1 MTGPAEDQMR
11 PSGQLME
18 EAATW
23 FARMRGP
30 EAEEHRGAFEAW
42 LARGALH
49 RSAYN
54 RAAEIFSLGRCL
66 ERGADEDAAGP
77 GRAYFGWRAGPVFA
91 GAGAT
96 AILCVAIL
104 AWQSDRFAVR
114 PEQQQRAGSSP
125 QSDGSM
131 PLARLELG
139 TGPEQRLEKLIDG
152 SRVTLAPDSRL
163 KIRFDRNQ
171 RLLWLSHGRARF
183 DVAHEQRPF
192 TVVANGT
199 RITALGTMFDVAITP
214 EDRVTVKLVRGAV
227 DVAPPMRGTA
237 KPGPTR
243 LHPGQTMIVT
253 NGSPTAIHSESGLT
267 ARGFAGPHATTNAPI
282 RDFDRV
288 RLADVAAE
296 SNRIGQLP
304 IRLADARLGDIRV
317 SGRFRVD
324 DSQQLADRLAAV
336 LNLRVDRSDPS
347 HVTLTTK

>member
-1 MTGPAEDQMR
+1 MTGPAKDQMR

-30 EAEEHRGAFEAW
+30 EAEDHRGKFEAW

-54 RAAEIFSLGRCL
+54 RAAEIFSLGKCL
-66 ERGADEDAAGP
+66 ESGADEEAAGP
-77 GRAYFGWRAGPVFA
+77 GRAYYSWRAGPVLA

-104 AWQSDRFAVR
+104 AWQSHSFAVR
-114 PEQQQRAGSSP
+114 PGQQQRAGSLP
-125 QSDGSM
+125 QSDGS
-131 PLARLELG
+131 LALALIELG
-139 TGPEQRLEKLIDG
+139 TGPDQRLEKLIDG
-152 SRVTLAPDSRL
+152 SRVTLAPNSRL
-163 KIRFDRNQ
+163 NVRFDRSQ

-183 DVAHEQRPF
+183 GVAHEPRPF
-192 TVVANGT
+192 TVIANGT
-199 RITALGTMFDVAITP
+199 RITARGTVFDVAITS
-214 EDRVTVKLVRGAV
+214 ENRVTVKLLRGAV
-227 DVAPPMRGTA
+227 DVAAPKHGTA
-237 KPGPTR
+237 KPAQTR

-253 NGSPTAIHSESGLT
+253 NGSPTAIRSESGLN
-267 ARGFAGPHATTNAPI
+267 ARGLPGSRATTNAPI

-324 DSQQLADRLAAV
+324 DSEQLADRLAAV

-347 HVTLTTK
+347 QVSLSAK